1 MTERRKSVEIQ
12 SGVHKTLKEM
22 KRDVK
27 RKLVFL
33 NDNRLGKELEKKEF
47 NIYYEAPRVLQ
58 RKKGRKV

>member
-1 MTERRKSVEIQ
+1 
-12 SGVHKTLKEM
+12 M

-47 NIYYEAPRVLQ
+47 NIYYKAPRVLQ
-58 RKKGRKV
+58 RKEGRKV